1 MYVADTQNDRVRVF
15 DGEKAERRHAY
26 NSSRSKPRPQSFAQV
41 TCARTASAAS
51 RVESRDRG
59 RTYLLARTDGELS
72 RREQRCLRAGR
83 SPAPARSCLCVSTTS
98 AASPCFRSAATFC
111 APLARRVVSHRS
123 LLSRA
128 ANRRPSSTQHT
139 RKRQAHNERTLRQ
152 APRPV
157 ALPGRVAS
165 RSGRGAAGTS
175 SCSSQRAARQL
186 QVPALRR
193 RLVPPAHFTPANRRG
208 SAIRGGCSHREC
220 RRSHT
225 RAGGRGRCSFVCGN
239 PLMRRVDRCSLRR
252 ASRAASHF
260 SARRPTRPP
269 TLSWTPLPPTRSCSR
284 RSIGQLA
291 RLRRL
296 YSGRLSAAGR
306 GAGAALRSPA
316 SGELPSRPSASSCPL
331 RARSMIWPRNERS
344 PAYSRS
350 L

>member
-1 MYVADTQNDRVRVF
+1 MSARWTVLAFGASVSPTGRCSPRP
-15 DGEKAERRHAY
+15 AH
-26 NSSRSKPRPQSFAQV
+26 SRSRARRASRWQRRTRKAARRACTSPTRKTTAFASLTV

-59 RTYLLARTDGELS
+59 R
-72 RREQRCLRAGR
+72 
-83 SPAPARSCLCVSTTS
+83 SPARARSCLCVSTTS

-111 APLARRVVSHRS
+111 APLARR
-123 LLSRA
+123 
-128 ANRRPSSTQHT
+128 
-139 RKRQAHNERTLRQ
+139 

-175 SCSSQRAARQL
+175 SCSSQRAAR
-186 QVPALRR
+186 
-193 RLVPPAHFTPANRRG
+193 RG

-220 RRSHT
+220 
-225 RAGGRGRCSFVCGN
+225 
-239 PLMRRVDRCSLRR
+239 RCSLRR

-260 SARRPTRPP
+260 SARRPTRP
-269 TLSWTPLPPTRSCSR
+269 LSWTPLPPTRSCSR

-331 RARSMIWPRNERS
+331 RARCASWFAARLRG
-344 PAYSRS
+344 AARRGGYGQGRS
-350 L
+350 LCRRAEHALRPCRCGRRRLSAEASV